1 MPEDRVGAAE
11 IVAGKLVSNR
21 SDGGAVMTR
30 TRMVY
35 TLVGLLLDVV
45 MMEAEYA
52 KLRCE
57 SVLQYSNTPR

>member
-1 MPEDRVGAAE
+1 
-11 IVAGKLVSNR
+11 
-21 SDGGAVMTR
+21 
-30 TRMVY
+30 MVY

-57 SVLQYSNTPR
+57 SVLQYSNTQVR

>member
-52 KLRCE
+52 KL
-57 SVLQYSNTPR
+57 